1 MRLLHENAWPL
12 ADQALMSATNFA
24 TIVILARALEPSQFG
39 AFVLAYGALLFLNG
53 IQTGFVTQPHNV
65 LGQGKTGDVYRDY
78 TLSTA
83 AGQVVFTGV
92 AAALALGAALVVWA
106 AGGSAAGLLFALV
119 PALVAWQLQ
128 EFTRRVLYTE
138 TRMRTAFAID
148 VVGYG
153 GQVALV
159 LALVAADRASGA
171 AALYAVALSSGAAA
185 LLGGWAIRRSLHG
198 RVERA
203 FLRENWSFGK
213 WLGAAIAASW
223 LSTQMFFYLTAVVL
237 NAAATAGLK
246 AAQTVLG
253 PLNAFL
259 LFITTVLPI
268 RLSAARERDGEEG
281 MRAALRLAYLAT
293 VPFVVGYGALVAIF
307 AEPILETLY
316 GAPYGGYVDAVRL
329 FAVYYVVI
337 HAAYVLSGALSAR
350 RLTRPLFTG
359 NLWAAVVGVAVGL
372 PLVREWGVNGAVIGM
387 IVTALVMLG
396 VFWRA
401 YRRSTPR
408 PTPAVTAVS
417 DPLVHVVVL
426 NLDRSRFPDTKACL
440 DSLAA
445 LDYPR
450 YRTVVVDNGSAD
462 DSAALVRQAFP
473 DVEVLETRVNL
484 GFGGG
489 SNVGIRHALSHGADA
504 VWLFN
509 NDAVAQPGALTALVE
524 TAEANPGAGIVG
536 SAVYRFHNPAELE
549 AWGGGTY
556 STLLGIS
563 TSTVRP
569 VAASDLAY
577 ITGASMFLT
586 RALVEDVGLFDE
598 SFFMYME
605 DADLCH
611 RARQHGWELAV
622 AGASVV
628 FHKGGQTINE
638 GAAERSDAGDRFQ
651 AKGGGIFIGK
661 HAGPAIVVAAPIR
674 LSGMVVRRIGRR
686 QLRSIPGVVGSFV
699 SGVGTG
705 LRGGGEPPVPTG
717 TPGLEP

>member
-1 MRLLHENAWPL
+1 
-12 ADQALMSATNFA
+12 MSAANFA
-24 TIVILARALEPSQFG
+24 TVVILARALTPSAFG
-39 AFVLAYGALLFLNG
+39 AFVLAYAALLFVNG
-53 IQTGFVTQPHNV
+53 IQTGLVTQPHNV
-65 LGQGKTGDVYRDY
+65 LGQGKTGDAYRRY

-83 AGQVVFTGV
+83 AGQAVFSGIAAAIALV
-92 AAALALGAALVVWA
+92 AALAVLA

-153 GQVALV
+153 GQVALI
-159 LALVAADRASGA
+159 LALVAADRASGP
-171 AALYAVALSSGAAA
+171 AALYAVALSSGVAAV
-185 LLGGWAIRRSLHG
+185 LGGWAIRRSLRG
-198 RVERA
+198 RVERV

-223 LSTQMFFYLTAVVL
+223 LSTQLFFYLTAVVL

-268 RLSAARERDGEEG
+268 RLAAARELNGEDGL
-281 MRAALRLAYLAT
+281 RTTLRLAYLVT
-293 VPFVVGYGALVAIF
+293 LPFVLVYGALVAIF
-307 AEPILETLY
+307 AGPILEGLY

-329 FAVYYVVI
+329 FTVYYVVI

-359 NLWAAVVGVAVGL
+359 NLWAAAVGVVAGL
-372 PLVREWGVNGAVIGM
+372 PLVRAWGVNGAVVGM
-387 IVTALVMLG
+387 ILTALVMLG
-396 VFWRA
+396 VFWHA
-401 YRRSTPR
+401 YRRSVPR
-408 PTPAVTAVS
+408 PHPAAVPLA
-417 DPLVHVVVL
+417 DPFVYVVVL
-426 NLDRSRFPDTKACL
+426 NLNRSRLPDTEACL
-440 DSLAA
+440 ASLAA
-445 LDYPR
+445 LAYPR
-450 YRTVVVDNGSAD
+450 YRIVVVDNGSTD
-462 DSAALVRQAFP
+462 DSPEIVRREFP
-473 DVEVLETRVNL
+473 DVEVLETGVNL

-489 SNVGIRHALSHGADA
+489 SNVGIRHALEQGADA

-524 TAEANPGAGIVG
+524 TAAANPQAGIVG
-536 SAVYRFHNPAELE
+536 SAVYRFDSPAELE

-556 STLLGIS
+556 STLLGIT
-563 TSTVRP
+563 TSATRP
-569 VAASDLAY
+569 VAASELAF

-586 RALVEDVGLFDE
+586 RAFVEDAGLFDE
-598 SFFMYME
+598 SYFMYME

-622 AGASVV
+622 AGSSVV
-628 FHKGGQTINE
+628 FHKGGWTIND
-638 GAAERSDAGDRFQ
+638 GTSDRSNASDRFQ
-651 AKGGGIFIGK
+651 AQGGGIFIGK
-661 HAGPAIVVAAPIR
+661 HAGPAIVVSAPMR
-674 LSGMVVRRIGRR
+674 LSGMVVRRVGRR
-686 QLRSIPGVVGSFV
+686 QLRSIPGVVRSFV

-705 LRGGGEPPVPTG
+705 LRGGGEPPVPNG
-717 TPGLEP
+717 SPGLEP